1 MSALQPLLDTYRS
14 ETTTERD
21 KGTAFE
27 KLVAAWLVTDPVQA
41 QRFQRVQPWSDWARE
56 QEQDGSDTGI
66 DLVGTRHDGSLVAIQ
81 CKFFES
87 HRSIQKRDID
97 SFISASGKQPFA
109 ERLIVETTEVPW
121 SSNAEDMLR
130 NQTLPTACIGL
141 QQLRESPVDWSAFA
155 GSGEITRPKPKQLR
169 PDQDEALA
177 AVRARLETADRGKL
191 IMACGT
197 GKTLTSL
204 RIAEAMV
211 GTGGY
216 VLYLV
221 PSLALMT
228 QSISEWCADAT
239 VPLTAFAVCSDTQ
252 VGKRRSNRND
262 VAELEITD
270 LAFPATTDASR
281 LSQAV
286 AASSKDTM
294 RVVFATYQS
303 ISVIAA
309 AQKGSAAQEGQ
320 TPAYNIQGHASNLF
334 PEFELPEF
342 DLILCDEAH
351 RTTGATFPGED
362 ESNFV
367 KVHDNNVIR
376 GRKRL
381 YMTATPRIYG
391 ENAKSKA
398 RDVNAVL
405 ASMDD
410 KALYGEVLFHH
421 GFAHAV
427 ESDILTDYRVIV
439 LAMDEGQVSAAVQR
453 RLSDSDS
460 ELKLDDAT
468 KIVGCWK
475 ALSKQGLSEGTVHD
489 PGSMQRAV
497 AFCRD
502 IKSSKLIKNE
512 FDKVV
517 EAYQADSVEE
527 DDIDLSC
534 EIQHVDGTYK
544 ARERGKCLDWLK
556 APANADA
563 CRILSNARCLT
574 EGVDVPAL
582 DAILFLHP
590 RNSQIDVVQAVG
602 RVMRKAPDKRMGYV
616 ILPVGI
622 PPGIPAD
629 QALNDNKRY
638 KVVWQILNALRAH
651 DERLDAVI
659 NQGSLGQDVSDRI
672 AIIDARVLA
681 DNAELKAVTAKVTD
695 LPVRNKKRA
704 GIGEGGGHSQ
714 DDESDRQQTLDVT
727 IDEFSRAIMA
737 KIVNKCGRRVYWEDW
752 AQDVA
757 EIAEKHITRITT
769 LVEQPESDA
778 QHFFQDFLTEL
789 RDDLNEDVSEREAIE
804 VLAQHLITRPVF
816 DALFKD
822 HNFVE
827 QNPVSQAM
835 SEVLSVI
842 DEAQVSREAEKLEG
856 FYASVSRR
864 AAGLTDPQAR
874 QNLIVELYDKFF
886 RNAFPRTTRMLGIV
900 YTPIEIVDFIIKS
913 VNETLQKE
921 FGQSLGSKGVHIIDP
936 FVGTGT
942 FITRLLQSGLIPP
955 EDLER
960 KYREEIHANEI
971 VLLAY
976 YIAAINIETV
986 FHALAEKEG
995 YLPFEGICLTDT
1007 FALHEGED
1015 LLSDYMKDNSD
1026 RRERQ
1031 KDTDIRVIIGNPPY
1045 SAGQKSQ
1052 NDNAKNVAYAGL
1064 DQRIRTTYAQRSE
1077 TNLLRNLYDSYIRA
1091 IHWGS
1096 ERLGNTGVM
1105 AYVTNAGWL
1114 DGNAMDGMRKC
1125 IADEFASVHVFHLR
1139 GNALTSGEQRRKE
1152 KGNVFGEGTRTPVA
1166 IAVFVKNPD
1175 AAEQGH
1181 IYFHDIGDYLD
1192 RKQKLET
1199 IRVYGSING
1208 IGKAGKWTRIIPDR
1222 HGDWLNQRDD
1232 NFDQYLKVGDKRDK
1246 GESVLFHNY
1255 SQGVVTSRDAWCINP
1270 SRMSLENNITST
1282 LNFYNDEVAR
1292 WQAAKEN
1299 VQATRDVLPKLE
1311 DFISADGKKISW
1323 SRAIKGDAQKGKTL
1337 RLDDGQFVPCLYRP
1351 FTKQWQYYS
1360 RRFNEMV
1367 CQMPQI
1373 FPNGEL
1379 PNRVIAVTGKG
1390 GRSGFSALMID
1401 ALSNYHTIDTG
1412 QCFPLY
1418 LYEPTSSEDNLPLL
1432 SDSGATN
1439 GYHRHDAI
1447 SEQGL
1452 NHFHDAYPGE
1462 DITRED
1468 IFHYVYG
1475 LLHSE
1480 DYRTR
1485 FRDNLTKDLPRIPCV
1500 KAVEDFHAFRDAGK
1514 QLGELHVGYE
1524 SVEPYSGAHIEIDSR
1539 TDTISMEQTYRVTKM
1554 RHPGTG
1560 RNKDRST
1567 VIYNSH
1573 ITISKIPEAAWDYV
1587 VNGKPAPAWVM
1598 ERQCVKTDKASG
1610 IISDANRYAI
1620 ETVGDP
1626 RYPFN
1631 LFLRVITVSLE
1642 TMRIVRAL
1650 PEAVNGGRTGPRDLA
1665 KFTSE
1670 CFAPLGGV
1678 ELELP
1683 PRGPMREPPDFS

>member
-1 MSALQPLLDTYRS
+1 MSALQTLLDTYRS
-14 ETTTERD
+14 ETATERD

-41 QRFQRVQPWSDWARE
+41 QRFERVQPWSDWARE
-56 QEQDGSDTGI
+56 QEQDGSDIGI

-87 HRSIQKRDID
+87 HRSIQKKDID

-130 NQTLPTACIGL
+130 NQTLPTTCIGL

-155 GSGEITRPKPKQLR
+155 GSGEIIRPKPKQLR
-169 PDQDEALA
+169 PDQDEALT
-177 AVRARLETADRGKL
+177 AVRLGLETADRGKL

-211 GTGGY
+211 GTDGY

-252 VGKRRSNRND
+252 VGKRRSNKND

-270 LAFPATTDASR
+270 LAFPATTDASM
-281 LSQAV
+281 LTQAV
-286 AASSKDTM
+286 AISDKDTM

-309 AQKGSAAQEGQ
+309 AQKGSAVQEGQ
-320 TPAYNIQGHASNLF
+320 TSSLF
-334 PEFELPEF
+334 PEVELPEF

-367 KVHDNNVIR
+367 KVHDDDVIR

-398 RDVNAVL
+398 RDVNVVL

-410 KALYGEVLFHH
+410 EALYGKVLFHR

-427 ESDILTDYRVIV
+427 EIDILTDYRVIV
-439 LAMDEGQVSAAVQR
+439 LAMDEGQVSAAVQK

-475 ALSKQGLSEGTVHD
+475 ALSKQGLSEGAVHD
-489 PGSMQRAV
+489 PGPMQRAV

-502 IKSSKLIKNE
+502 IKSSKLIRNE
-512 FDKVV
+512 FDKVI
-517 EAYQADSVEE
+517 EAYQADSAEE
-527 DDIDLSC
+527 DDIDLAC
-534 EIQHVDGTYK
+534 ETQHVDGTYK
-544 ARERGKCLDWLK
+544 ARARRQRLDWLK
-556 APANADA
+556 ATADA
-563 CRILSNARCLT
+563 DVCRILSNARCLT

-672 AIIDARVLA
+672 AIIDARTLA
-681 DNAELKAVTAKVTD
+681 DNAELRAVTAQVKD
-695 LPVRNKKRA
+695 LPARNKKRA
-704 GIGEGGGHSQ
+704 GIGEGSGRSQ
-714 DDESDRQQTLDVT
+714 DDTSDRQRTLDVT

-778 QHFFQDFLTEL
+778 RQFFQDFLTEL
-789 RDDLNEDVSEREAIE
+789 RDDLNEEVSEREAIE
-804 VLAQHLITRPVF
+804 MLAQHLITRPVF

-842 DEAQVSREAEKLEG
+842 DDAQVSREAEKLEG

-864 AAGLTDPQAR
+864 AVGITDPQAR

-886 RNAFPRTTRMLGIV
+886 RNAFPRTTQMLGIV

-913 VNETLQKE
+913 VNETLQEE

-986 FHALAEKEG
+986 FHAIAGTEG

-1007 FALHEGED
+1007 FALHESED
-1015 LLSDYMKDNSD
+1015 LLSYYMKDNSN

-1031 KDTDIRVIIGNPPY
+1031 KETDIRVIIGNPPY
-1045 SAGQKSQ
+1045 SAGQRSE

-1064 DQRIRTTYAQRSE
+1064 DQKIRETYARRSKA
-1077 TNLLRNLYDSYIRA
+1077 TNYNFLYDSYIRA
-1091 IHWGS
+1091 IRWGS
-1096 ERLGNTGVM
+1096 DRIGDAGVM
-1105 AYVTNAGWL
+1105 AYISGSAWIER
-1114 DGNAMDGMRKC
+1114 AFADGMRKC
-1125 IADEFASVHVFHLR
+1125 LVDEFSSVHVFHLR
-1139 GNALTSGEQRRKE
+1139 GDGRKNMLSGGKAGEGE
-1152 KGNVFGEGTRTPVA
+1152 NVFGQGTMTGVA
-1166 IAVFVKNPD
+1166 ISVFVKNPN
-1175 AAEQGH
+1175 AAEQSR

-1192 RKQKLET
+1192 RKQKFE
-1199 IRVYGSING
+1199 IIKDFGSIGG
-1208 IGKAGKWTRIIPDR
+1208 ISKADGWTRIVPDR

-1232 NFDQYLKVGDKRDK
+1232 SFDVHLKMGDKKDMS
-1246 GESVLFHNY
+1246 ESVLFRNY
-1255 SQGVVTSRDAWCINP
+1255 SAGVKTQRDAWCINP
-1270 SRMSLENNITST
+1270 SRTALEGNIIST
-1282 LNFYNDEVAR
+1282 LNFYNNEVAR
-1292 WQAAKEN
+1292 RQDEKET
-1299 VQATRDVLPKLE
+1299 VQATGRVLPRLE
-1311 DFISADGKKISW
+1311 DFISSDAKKISW
-1323 SRAIKGDAQKGKTL
+1323 SRSLKWEVEKGRSLG
-1337 RLDDGQFVPCLYRP
+1337 LDCGQFVPCLYRP
-1351 FTKQWQYYS
+1351 FMKQWQFYS
-1360 RRFNEMV
+1360 RRFNEV
-1367 CQMPQI
+1367 VYQMPLI
-1373 FPNGEL
+1373 FPNGDL
-1379 PNRVIAVTGKG
+1379 PNRVIAVSGKG
-1390 GRSGFSALMID
+1390 GRSGFSALMMD
-1401 ALSNYHTIDTG
+1401 ALPNLHTIDTG
-1412 QCFPLY
+1412 QCFPFY
-1418 LYEPTSSEDNLPLL
+1418 LYESTGQNDALSLPLEP
-1432 SDSGATN
+1432 DTTD
-1439 GYHRHDAI
+1439 GYRRREAI
-1447 SEQGL
+1447 TEAGL
-1452 NHFHDAYPGE
+1452 NHFRHAYPGE
-1462 DITRED
+1462 NITRED

-1480 DYRTR
+1480 EYRNR
-1485 FRDNLTKDLPRIPCV
+1485 YRDNLAKDLPRIPCV
-1500 KAVEDFHAFRDAGK
+1500 KTVEDFRAFRDAGK
-1514 QLGELHVGYE
+1514 RLGELHVGYE
-1524 SVEPYSGAHIEIDSR
+1524 TVEPYSGVHIEIDSR
-1539 TDTISMEQTYRVTKM
+1539 TDTISVEQTYQVTKM

-1567 VIYNSH
+1567 VVYNSH

-1587 VNGKPAPAWVM
+1587 VNGKPALAWVM
-1598 ERQCVKTDKASG
+1598 DRQRVKTDKASG
-1610 IISDANRYAI
+1610 IVSDANRYAI

-1626 RYPFN
+1626 RYPLN

-1665 KFTSE
+1665 KFTRE

>member
-1 MSALQPLLDTYRS
+1 MSALQALLDTYRS
-14 ETTTERD
+14 ETATERD

-27 KLVAAWLVTDPVQA
+27 KLVAAWLVKDPVQA

-66 DLVGTRHDGSLVAIQ
+66 DLVGTRHDDSLVAIQ

-130 NQTLPTACIGL
+130 NQTLPISCIGL

-177 AVRARLETADRGKL
+177 AARAGLETADRGKL

-204 RIAEAMV
+204 RIAESMV

-252 VGKRRSNRND
+252 VGKRRSNKND
-262 VAELEITD
+262 VAELESTD
-270 LAFPATTDASR
+270 LAFSATTDASR
-281 LSQAV
+281 LTQAV
-286 AASSKDTM
+286 AASSIDTM

-309 AQKGSAAQEGQ
+309 AQMGNTVQEGE
-320 TPAYNIQGHASNLF
+320 TSNLF
-334 PEFELPEF
+334 PDSKLPEF

-367 KVHDNNVIR
+367 KVHDNGIIR

-398 RDVNAVL
+398 RDVNVVL
-405 ASMDD
+405 ASMDNED
-410 KALYGEVLFHH
+410 LYGKVLFHH

-439 LAMDEGQVSAAVQR
+439 LAMDEGQVSAAVQK
-453 RLSDSDS
+453 RLSDGDS

-475 ALSKQGLSEGTVHD
+475 ALSKQGLPEGAVHD
-489 PGSMQRAV
+489 PGPMQRAV

-517 EAYQADSVEE
+517 EAYQADSTEE
-527 DDIDLSC
+527 DDIDLAC
-534 EIQHVDGTYK
+534 EVLHVDGTYK
-544 ARERGKCLDWLK
+544 ARARRQRLDWLK
-556 APANADA
+556 APAGADV

-602 RVMRKAPDKRMGYV
+602 RVMRKAPEKRMGYV

-629 QALNDNKRY
+629 QALGDNKKY

-672 AIIDARVLA
+672 AIIDARALA
-681 DNAELKAVTAKVTD
+681 DNAELKAVTATVKD
-695 LPVRNKKRA
+695 LPVRNKKRV
-704 GIGEGGGHSQ
+704 GVGEGGGYSE
-714 DDESDRQQTLDVT
+714 DDASDRQQTLDVT

-778 QHFFQDFLTEL
+778 QQFFRDFLTEL
-789 RDDLNEDVSEREAIE
+789 RDDLNEEVSEREAIE
-804 VLAQHLITRPVF
+804 MLAQHLITRPVF

-864 AAGLTDPQAR
+864 ASGITDPQAR

-886 RNAFPRTTRMLGIV
+886 RNAFPRTTQMLGIV

-921 FGQSLGSKGVHIIDP
+921 FGQSVGSKGIHIIDP

-942 FITRLLQSGLIPP
+942 FITRLLQSGLIAP

-986 FHALAEKEG
+986 FHAIAGREG

-1031 KDTDIRVIIGNPPY
+1031 KETDIRVIIGNPPY
-1045 SAGQKSQ
+1045 SAGQRSE

-1064 DQRIRTTYAQRSE
+1064 DQKIRETYAHRSKA
-1077 TNLLRNLYDSYIRA
+1077 NLLQKLYDSYIRA
-1091 IHWGS
+1091 IRWGS
-1096 ERLGNTGVM
+1096 DRLGDAGVM
-1105 AYVTNAGWL
+1105 AYVSGSAWIER
-1114 DGNAMDGMRKC
+1114 AFADGMRKSLV
-1125 IADEFASVHVFHLR
+1125 DEFSSIHVFHLR
-1139 GNALTSGEQRRKE
+1139 GDGRKNMLSGGKAGEGE
-1152 KGNVFGEGTRTPVA
+1152 SVFGQGTMTGVA
-1166 IAVFVKNPD
+1166 ISVFVKNPD
-1175 AAEQGH
+1175 AEERGH

-1199 IRVYGSING
+1199 IKIYGSING
-1208 IGKAGKWTRIIPDR
+1208 IEKAGKWTRIIPDR

-1232 NFDQYLKVGDKRDK
+1232 SFDQYLKVGDKRDK

-1270 SRMSLENNITST
+1270 SRKSLENNITST

-1292 WQAAKEN
+1292 WQVAKEN
-1299 VQATRDVLPKLE
+1299 VQASGNVLPKLE
-1311 DFISADGKKISW
+1311 DFINADEKKISW
-1323 SRAIKGDAQKGKTL
+1323 SRAIKGDVQKGKTL
-1337 RLDDGQFVPCLYRP
+1337 GLDDGQFVPCLYRP
-1351 FTKQWQYYS
+1351 FTKQWQFYS

-1367 CQMPQI
+1367 YQMPQI

-1379 PNRVIAVTGKG
+1379 PNRVIAVMGKG

-1401 ALSNYHTIDTG
+1401 TLSNYHTIDTG
-1412 QCFPLY
+1412 QCFPLW
-1418 LYEPTSSEDNLPLL
+1418 LYDNAKPEDNLPLL
-1432 SDSGATN
+1432 PDSDATN
-1439 GYHRHDAI
+1439 GYRRCDAI
-1447 SEQGL
+1447 TEAGL
-1452 NHFHDAYPGE
+1452 NHFRNAYPDE

-1468 IFHYVYG
+1468 IFYYVYG

-1480 DYRTR
+1480 DYRNR
-1485 FRDNLTKDLPRIPCV
+1485 YRDNLAKDLPRIPCV
-1500 KAVEDFHAFRDAGK
+1500 KAAEDFRAFRDAGK
-1514 QLGELHVGYE
+1514 RLGELHIGFE
-1524 SVEPYSGAHIEIDSR
+1524 SVEPYSGTHIDIDSR
-1539 TDTISMEQTYRVTKM
+1539 TDTMSMEETYRVRKM

-1560 RNKDRST
+1560 RSKDRST
-1567 VIYNSH
+1567 VIYNNH

-1587 VNGKPAPAWVM
+1587 VNGKPAAAWVM
-1598 ERQCVKTDKASG
+1598 ERQRVKTDKASG
-1610 IISDANRYAI
+1610 IVEDANRYAI

-1626 RYPFN
+1626 RYPLD

-1650 PEAVNGGRTGPRDLA
+1650 PV
-1665 KFTSE
+1665 
-1670 CFAPLGGV
+1670 
-1678 ELELP
+1678 LEIK
-1683 PRGPMREPPDFS
+1683 